1 MSKDPCA
8 LLYIDT
14 WLSSTAEM
22 DADCRGWY
30 INLILHQYDKKGLPS
45 DLEKLAQ
52 LAVVKFSEFERF
64 KQVFEQVLKQKFTL
78 CDDGR
83 LRNQRA
89 DEVIKGREMFKD
101 KRSKSGSIGVVIK
114 LAKSIGY
121 NEEQIDLLKTD
132 LFSEKVDIEKAKD
145 KQVLKQM
152 LKLYINEDV
161 NEDELTEEI
170 SLIKKGVKPKDRIPS
185 LESFIAYGLEK
196 AAANNLNVTRTA
208 LSMKYEAWKE
218 AGWVNGNGNEVKN
231 WKASLLNTLP
241 HIVERQN
248 GKPPPPDKDAPVI
261 WTEKDI
267 KDYIENPFISN
278 EAKEAFIQERMRES
292 TNKINIDI
300 LTPKKLNA

>member
-1 MSKDPCA
+1 MA
-8 LLYIDT
+8 LRDQPYFPLYVDDYLT
-14 WLSSTAEM
+14 
-22 DADCRGWY
+22 D
-30 INLILHQYDKKGLPS
+30 
-45 DLEKLAQ
+45 EKLNMCAPASQ
-52 LAVVKFSEFERF
+52 GIYIKILCIMHKSEHYGCIL
-64 KQVFEQVLKQKFTL
+64 LKQ
-78 CDDGR
+78 
-83 LRNQRA
+83 
-89 DEVIKGREMFKD
+89 
-101 KRSKSGSIGVVIK
+101 
-114 LAKSIGY
+114 
-121 NEEQIDLLKTD
+121 
-132 LFSEKVDIEKAKD
+132 KD
-145 KQVLKQM
+145 KQVENVCLNFAAKLARLLPFTVDEINVAIADLIDEKVLYLDGDM
-152 LKLYINEDV
+152 LCQKRMIKDNSISISRAKAGTKGGETTQKRIKKFAKPKDEANSVNEYEDV
-161 NEDELTEEI
+161 NEDELTNRI
-170 SLIKKGVKPKDRIPS
+170 NSIKKGVKPKDRIPS

-231 WKASLLNTLP
+231 WKASLLNTLA

-278 EAKEAFIQERMRES
+278 EAKEAFMQERMRES